1 MEDYQSRILLK
12 ANELFMRYGF
22 RSVSMDDIARET
34 GVSKKTIYQFYPEK
48 EELVRAIFRQH
59 QEQWLKNSE
68 IIKSN
73 AKNAIEELLLYT
85 DLVRQQVATINP
97 SLLFDLYKYHR
108 TVWNEW
114 SEYKSNIARK
124 SVIDTLER
132 GKSEGYFRQDID
144 PFILAVMR
152 MELIEMAFNDQLFP
166 SAGFSIKKVHAQLFD
181 HFISGLLTD
190 TGRELYKNMNQI
202 LKTEE

>member
-1 MEDYQSRILLK
+1 
-12 ANELFMRYGF
+12 MRYGF
-22 RSVSMDDIARET
+22 RSVSMDDISREL
-34 GVSKKTIYQFYPEK
+34 GISKKTIYQFYSEK

-59 QEQWLKNSE
+59 QQQWLKNSE
-68 IIKSN
+68 RIKATAS
-73 AKNAIEELLLYT
+73 NAIEELLLYT
-85 DLVRQQVATINP
+85 DLVRQQVSTINP

-132 GKSEGYFRQDID
+132 GIREGYFRQDIE
-144 PFILAVMR
+144 PSILAVMR

-166 SAGFSIKKVHAQLFD
+166 SSGFSIKKVHAQLFD
-181 HFISGLLTD
+181 HFISGLLTEK
-190 TGRELYKNMNQI
+190 GRELYKDMNHI